1 MPVWKWNLERSY
13 IWYARR
19 GGRRGVGMEYNRI
32 FMGKRICSLRE
43 AKDMTQEQLA
53 EVLCVSPA
61 AVSKWER
68 SLAVPSVE
76 MLWMLADYFD
86 CTIDELVGRRQ
97 RQLERVGIYDE
108 KKLRLAAIAGDLL
121 RCSEVSR
128 QQGLLALEREIAGF
142 QGESAFL
149 SFAIRYILQ
158 ELMKQMDVGRIMILL
173 NNYAKTL
180 PGEQNEGPMVA
191 DALEAI
197 VAGESTELI
206 REIIASHIGM
216 DYWEKITGNR
226 SVQDRRDEILERY
239 RNREQYSASTDL
251 LEDFVELGDFE
262 IQTIL
267 RRLDN
272 DVLTA
277 ALCGASGAVAVRFL
291 ANLAD
296 RVLAFI
302 SEDMENWKGTEEEIL
317 QAQRRVVEIR
327 NLCCP
332 SL

>member
-1 MPVWKWNLERSY
+1 
-13 IWYARR
+13 
-19 GGRRGVGMEYNRI
+19 MEYNRI
-32 FMGKRICSLRE
+32 FMGKRICSLRG

-68 SLAVPSVE
+68 NLAVPSVD

-97 RQLERVGIYDE
+97 EQLERVGIYDE
-108 KKLRLAAIAGDLL
+108 KKLRLVAIAGDLL

-142 QGESAFL
+142 RGDSEFL

-158 ELMKQMDVGRIMILL
+158 AFMKQMDVGRIVILL
-173 NNYAKTL
+173 NNYAGTL
-180 PGEQNEGPMVA
+180 PGEQNEGPMVVA
-191 DALEAI
+191 ALEAI
-197 VAGESTELI
+197 VSGESPDLI
-206 REIIASHIGM
+206 KEVIASHIGM
-216 DYWEKITGNR
+216 DYWEKIIGNK
-226 SVQDRRDEILERY
+226 SLQDRRDEILERY
-239 RNREQYSASTDL
+239 RDKKPYSEATDL
-251 LEDFVELGDFE
+251 LEDFAELGDFE

-267 RRLDN
+267 RNLDN
-272 DVLTA
+272 DVFTA
-277 ALCGASGAVAVRFL
+277 AICGASGAVAVRFL

-302 SEDMENWKGTEEEIL
+302 SEDIDNWKGTEEEIL
-317 QAQRRVVEIR
+317 EAQRKVVEIR
-327 NLCCP
+327 TRCCQ
-332 SL
+332 SV